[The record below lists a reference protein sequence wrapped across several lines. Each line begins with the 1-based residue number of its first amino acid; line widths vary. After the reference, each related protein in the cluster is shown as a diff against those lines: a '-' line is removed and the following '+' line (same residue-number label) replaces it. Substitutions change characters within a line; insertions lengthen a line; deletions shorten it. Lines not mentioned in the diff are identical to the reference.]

1 MINDMETVDNVLL
14 ERALQIATRA
24 HAGQTDKAGAA
35 YVFHPIRVACR
46 CLTTEEKV
54 VALLHD
60 VIEDTDVTPEY
71 LLAEGFPQT
80 IVDSILSV
88 TRKEQESYEEFIK
101 RCQLDKLGRIVK
113 LHDLE
118 DNMDI
123 SRLPSLHE
131 KDLLRLNKYIRAY
144 RYLTGQMEPN
154 LGFEKDNCNE
164 IERENLA
171 SN

>member
-1 MINDMETVDNVLL
+1 MLPNDNILL
-14 ERALQIATRA
+14 ERALQIAIKA
-24 HAGQTDKAGAA
+24 HAGQTDKAGLA
-35 YVFHPIRVACR
+35 YIFHPIRVACR
-46 CLTTEEKV
+46 CLTIEEKI

-71 LLAEGFPQT
+71 LLAEGFPKT

-101 RCQLDKLGRIVK
+101 RCQLNKLGRIVK

-123 SRLPSLHE
+123 SRLPVLHE
-131 KDLLRLNKYIRAY
+131 KDLFRLNKYIHAY
-144 RYLTGQMEPN
+144 RYLMGQMESN
-154 LGFEKDNCNE
+154 LSFERNDCNV
-164 IERENLA
+164 L
-171 SN
+171 